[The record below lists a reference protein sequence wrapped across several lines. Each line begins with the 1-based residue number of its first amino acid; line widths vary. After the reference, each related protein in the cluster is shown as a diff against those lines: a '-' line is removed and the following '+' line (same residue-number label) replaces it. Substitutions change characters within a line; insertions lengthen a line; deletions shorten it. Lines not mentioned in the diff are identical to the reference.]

1 LVLASTIISNASEGY
16 LREEWRRIA
25 DTTDG
30 TIGVAALSLS
40 SETLVSLNG
49 DERFPLASVCKIPIA
64 LNILALVDEGKLRLN
79 QQIEVLP
86 RDVWSGVSDL
96 EKRWP
101 VQRHFRLDEMIELM
115 VSKSDN
121 TAVETLFR
129 IGGGGQAMEAR
140 FREWRIDG
148 VRVDRSERQCA
159 LDRNGVVHY
168 PPPTESNDTL
178 LRDLMEKF
186 LPLKSIGR
194 QFVTWPTRAIR
205 EPPMERYGY
214 WPTRQDLQNEQIER
228 SLKGVWFA
236 IIKLDI

>member
-1 LVLASTIISNASEGY
+1 
-16 LREEWRRIA
+16 
-25 DTTDG
+25 
-30 TIGVAALSLS
+30 LSLS

-64 LNILALVDEGKLRLN
+64 MNILALVDEGKLRLN

-168 PPPTESNDTL
+168 PPPTEWNDTL
-178 LRDLMEKF
+178 LRDLMEKVPSAEKYRATVRY
-186 LPLKSIGR
+186 LADPRDTGTPNGTVRLLADATGSSER
-194 QFVTWPTRAIR
+194 ANRAIP
-205 EPPMERYGY
+205 EG
-214 WPTRQDLQNEQIER
+214 
-228 SLKGVWFA
+228 SLV
-236 IIKLDI
+236 LP